1 MSGKPAL
8 PAPRW
13 RRATARGA
21 LLIALAA
28 CGGCGGDGSP
38 ARYPVEGQVLFG
50 SKPVAEATVIF
61 HQLGDVVQGLPKPMA
76 TTDAEGRF
84 RLTTL
89 TTGDGA
95 APGEYAVT
103 VELRALKAVGEEEVR
118 EGKHL
123 LPARYARP
131 ETSGLTQ
138 QVSAGPNRL
147 APIVLKAR

>member
-1 MSGKPAL
+1 MSGQRKPTVS
-8 PAPRW
+8 RW
-13 RRATARGA
+13 RHVVARSS

-38 ARYPVEGQVLFG
+38 ARYPVEGQVLVG

-61 HQLGDVVQGLPKPMA
+61 HPLQGAPAELPKPMG

-89 TTGDGA
+89 TPSDGA

-123 LPARYARP
+123 LPARYARS